1 MTPLVKLQKKAM
13 KRLLLSL
20 IVCAVTMMHCTKEK
34 SRDIICVDGQIM
46 WGGDPAVDGVGWYL
60 QQVENE
66 EVKSYILTGIP
77 PSFQVE
83 GLAVKACIYDSGQP
97 ARCFC
102 GKSFYKIESID
113 RR

>member
-1 MTPLVKLQKKAM
+1 MKWLLV
-13 KRLLLSL
+13 SL

-83 GLAVKACIYDSGQP
+83 GLAVKACIYDTKQP
-97 ARCFC
+97 ANCFC
-102 GKSFYKIESID
+102 GKSFYNIESID